1 MSGFLSRS
9 FYRKSML
16 LLALLITGGAFLYN
30 VYILSAL
37 FVLFALLYM
46 GASDIAVFNQRYS
59 KIYWLFV
66 MLALFTVYHTILNG
80 HFSMSI
86 MIRAINLVFAYLLL
100 ICYFGG
106 DPEKEFVEDYIVI
119 GKIIL
124 VHALL
129 STLLLAVVPSI
140 FSPMPGHETV
150 CQSLGIF
157 FSCRPSPS
165 NIFFGSHRCMGLF
178 WEPGVLQFFANIF
191 LYILLF
197 HNDEKKVGRWWIVLC
212 VVTLLMTQSIT
223 GIYLTACIFLFY
235 LVHRKKVIWLTVI
248 SFAAAPVIIDMFY
261 QKFLSDWSGDAGSYW
276 MRLGDTLSAL
286 QIIRDH
292 PFLGIGFDNDDF
304 VLLRRGVEYQGVLD
318 ADYFWDRGNT
328 NSVLTLFYG
337 LGVPLGLYLFTRLY
351 KQQIFSKQR
360 LLFFIIIV
368 ISCVSEPLLL
378 MAFPL
383 FFLFSGMISRFE
395 VNPAEPALP
404 ENDKPEVS

>member
-1 MSGFLSRS
+1 
-9 FYRKSML
+9 ML
-16 LLALLITGGAFLYN
+16 FLALLITGGAFLYN
-30 VYILSAL
+30 IYVLSFLFMAFVCLYIGSLHIS
-37 FVLFALLYM
+37 
-46 GASDIAVFNQRYS
+46 VFNSRYS

-66 MLALFTVYHTILNG
+66 GISLLAVYHTVLNG

-86 MIRAINLVFAYLLL
+86 VIRAINFVFAYFLLL
-100 ICYFGG
+100 CYFSG
-106 DPEKEFVEDYIVI
+106 DPAKEFVEDYIVI
-119 GKIIL
+119 GKIISL
-124 VHALL
+124 HALI
-129 STLLLAVVPSI
+129 STLLLAVVPQM
-140 FSPMPGHETV
+140 FSPIPEHETV
-150 CQSLGIF
+150 YRSLGIL

-165 NIFFGSHRCMGLF
+165 NIFFGPHRCMGLF
-178 WEPGVLQFFANIF
+178 WEPGVLQFFVNIF

-197 HNDEKKVGRWWIVLC
+197 HNDEKKVGRRWIVLC

-223 GIYLTACIFLFY
+223 GVYLTACIFLFY

-286 QIIRDH
+286 QIIGNY
-292 PFLGIGFDNDDF
+292 PLLGIGFDNDDF
-304 VLLRRGVEYQGVLD
+304 VLLRREVEYQGVLN

-337 LGVPLGLYLFTRLY
+337 LGVPLGLYLITRLY

-360 LLFFIIIV
+360 FLFFVIVV

-383 FFLFSGMISRFE
+383 FFMFSGMLSGPR
-395 VNPAEPALP
+395 VRPAEPALP
-404 ENDKPEVS
+404 ENDNPEVSR

>member
-16 LLALLITGGAFLYN
+16 LLSLLITGGAFLYN
-30 VYILSAL
+30 IYVLSAL
-37 FVLFALLYM
+37 FVVFALLYM
-46 GASDIAVFNQRYS
+46 GASDIAMFNQRYS

-66 MLALFTVYHTILNG
+66 VLAFFAVYHTILND

-86 MIRAINLVFAYLLL
+86 IIRAINLIFASFLL

-106 DPEKEFVEDYIVI
+106 DPEKDFISDYIVI
-119 GKIIL
+119 GKIIS
-124 VHALL
+124 VHALV
-129 STLLLAVVPSI
+129 STLLFASFPQM
-140 FSPMPGHETV
+140 FSVMPEHESV
-150 CQSLGIF
+150 YQSLGIL
-157 FSCRPSPS
+157 FSCRPAPA
-165 NIFFGSHRCMGLF
+165 NVFFWPHRCMGLF
-178 WEPGVLQFFANIF
+178 WEPGVLQFFVNLF

-197 HNDEKKVGRWWIVLC
+197 QTEEKKANRRWIVVSVL
-212 VVTLLMTQSIT
+212 VILMTQSIT
-223 GIYLTACIFLFY
+223 GIYLLACIFLFY
-235 LVHRKKVIWLTVI
+235 LIHRKKVVWLVVI
-248 SFAAAPVIIDMFY
+248 SFAAAPIVIDMFY

-276 MRLGDTLSAL
+276 MRLADTLSAL

-304 VLLRRGVEYQGVLD
+304 VMLRRGVEYQGVLD

-337 LGVPLGLYLFTRLY
+337 LGVPLGLYLFIKLY

-383 FFLFSGMISRFE
+383 FFIFSGMIPRSE
-395 VNPAEPALP
+395 VDPAEPALP
-404 ENDKPEVS
+404 ENDNPEVS